1 MDSCW
6 RRIDYA
12 GLVGDAFGLTDRL
25 KRSLDFR
32 SLDLLSK
39 LYIHT
44 VSNIKYYCTSQYY
57 CNLKNLFIHIQVT
70 YRKYKYSIFQ
80 VHT

>member
-6 RRIDYA
+6 RCINYA
-12 GLVGDAFGLTDRL
+12 SLVCDAFGLTDRL

-44 VSNIKYYCTSQYY
+44 VSNIKYLLYIPELLSIYTHSR
-57 CNLKNLFIHIQVT
+57 NLLQIQ
-70 YRKYKYSIFQ
+70 I
-80 VHT
+80 